1 MKFKEKI
8 QMLSGN
14 PFLYYSATFLL
25 ALFLS
30 ELNWT
35 ALYPEASSSTVYF
48 FLISSFLCIVLAYVF
63 RKRCVYLEII
73 SPIRF
78 YPQIKKYIYLTFI
91 LLAIECLYHR
101 TIPILGY
108 FTGSVDAGLYKEFG
122 IPFLHVIVVNSIMFI
137 FYISSYCYF
146 SIGGF
151 KNKYLKI
158 TLLLLF
164 SPLIFM
170 NRAMVMYM
178 VFALFLLYMMSRKS
192 MIKSLMTIIPSGLLI
207 MYLFGLTG
215 NMRNGDYT
223 GEYIMSVGGATDKF
237 KESFIPKEFF
247 WAYVYLS
254 TPLGNLQ
261 NVINEKRIFKE
272 EESGPGNVFIID
284 ILPQF
289 ISKRLEVKSAD
300 ASKYLVVEHL
310 TVGTTYFGA
319 YLNWGWGG
327 MWMVFAALIFYASFM
342 LLKIPIDSLVHVP
355 LLCVLCTM
363 FFFSSFAN
371 MIVYMGLFPQFVF
384 IYLLRHVK
392 K

>member
-1 MKFKEKI
+1 MNVKMKS
-8 QMLSGN
+8 QMLLGN
-14 PFLYYSATFLL
+14 PFLYYSVTFLI
-25 ALFLS
+25 AIVLS
-30 ELNWT
+30 ELHWT
-35 ALYPEASSSTVYF
+35 ALYPEASLITVNF

-63 RKRCVYLEII
+63 RKRCIYLDVI
-73 SPIRF
+73 SPLRF
-78 YPQIKKYIYLTFI
+78 YSKIKKYIYLTFM

-122 IPFLHVIVVNSIMFI
+122 IPFLHVIVVNSIMFL

-146 SIGGF
+146 SIGGG

-158 TLLLLF
+158 TILLLF
-164 SPLIFM
+164 SPLLFM

-178 VFALFLLYMMSRKS
+178 IFALFLLYMMSRKS
-192 MIKSLMTIIPSGLLI
+192 FIKSLVTIILSGLLI

-223 GEYIMSVGGATDKF
+223 GDYIMSVGGATDEF

-247 WAYVYLS
+247 WTYVYLS

-261 NVINEKRIFKE
+261 NAINEKKKFKE
-272 EESGPGNVFIID
+272 DETGPGHVFVSD

-289 ISKRLEVKSAD
+289 ISKRLGVKSD
-300 ASKYLVVEHL
+300 DVSRYLVVEHL
-310 TVGTTYFGA
+310 TVGTTYIDA
-319 YLNWGWGG
+319 YVHWGWAG
-327 MWMVFAALIFYASFM
+327 MWMVFAALVIYTSFM
-342 LLKIPIDSLVHVP
+342 LLKIPIGSLVHVP
-355 LLCVLCTM
+355 LLCVLSTM

-371 MIVYMGLFPQFVF
+371 MIVYMGLFPQLVF

-392 K
+392 